1 MPAVCA
7 LMQLPFAFLPSS
19 GPSPPGTKS
28 PPTPA
33 LHSSITSA
41 LINLKV
47 LRCCLHGGSCLQTWG
62 QALEGAQGGLG
73 WQLHKG
79 SLMGCWSSRK
89 SPGMR
94 AHFRG
99 NSESENITSPNWEA
113 TSPREPSPS
122 PQGVPAG
129 PQVWAGLQLTGQL
142 PSASFQAT
150 ALLGVTGVSVPLTW
164 PGSHCP
170 SPGQGLRATHLFFA
184 GTFHTFLPRQGRVPG
199 LRLGQV
205 CWAWSSP

>member
-113 TSPREPSPS
+113 TSPRKPSPS
-122 PQGVPAG
+122 PQGSQQG
-129 PQVWAGLQLTGQL
+129 HRCGQACSSLVSSPLL
-142 PSASFQAT
+142 PSRPQHSWGS
-150 ALLGVTGVSVPLTW
+150 LGSQ
-164 PGSHCP
+164 CP
-170 SPGQGLRATHLFFA
+170 SPGQGLTVPHLARVSVPLTSSLLEHSTHSFPDRA
-184 GTFHTFLPRQGRVPG
+184 GFLG
-199 LRLGQV
+199 
-205 CWAWSSP
+205 